1 MTLGLKITNVFK
13 TWNPDGTD
21 PVPAV
26 RNLSLEVELGEF
38 VVLLGPSGCGK
49 STLLYIVAGLEN
61 ATEGSVTF
69 DGLEVTE
76 PSPERS
82 LIFQEAALYPWL
94 TVRDNIT
101 FGLKIAGQSPEK
113 QEEAAERLLRL
124 VGLVGAG
131 DKRPHELSGGMRQRA
146 ALARA
151 LAMKPMVLLMDEPF
165 AALDIQTR
173 ARMQGHLLNIW
184 ESSKASVLL
193 VTHSI
198 EEALALADRV
208 VVFTARPGQI
218 KAEIPISAARPRD
231 MRSPEMIDLAIQCE
245 ALLAEEVEK
254 SFKEQEQE
262 LA

>member
-1 MTLGLKITNVFK
+1 M
-13 TWNPDGTD
+13 
-21 PVPAV
+21 
-26 RNLSLEVELGEF
+26 
-38 VVLLGPSGCGK
+38 
-49 STLLYIVAGLEN
+49 
-61 ATEGSVTF
+61 
-69 DGLEVTE
+69 E
-76 PSPERS
+76 P
-82 LIFQEAALYPWL
+82 
-94 TVRDNIT
+94 
-101 FGLKIAGQSPEK
+101 K
-113 QEEAAERLLRL
+113 
-124 VGLVGAG
+124 
-131 DKRPHELSGGMRQRA
+131 
-146 ALARA
+146 
-151 LAMKPMVLLMDEPF
+151 VLLMDEPF

-218 KAEIPISAARPRD
+218 KAEIPITAPRPRD
-231 MRSPEMIDLAIQCE
+231 MRSPEMIDLAIRCE